1 MRVGTWAVGSES
13 KSFPEVAGKKSPRVA
28 GCDDPARHSI
38 LFPINLALV
47 GGIGG
52 LLLQG

>member
-1 MRVGTWAVGSES
+1 MVVREGEDHES
-13 KSFPEVAGKKSPRVA
+13 KSFPKAPQLA
-28 GCDDPARHSI
+28 GCDDPTRHLV
-38 LFPINLALV
+38 LFRINLAPV

>member
-1 MRVGTWAVGSES
+1 MVVRGGEDRES
-13 KSFPEVAGKKSPRVA
+13 KSFSEDAGKKAPRVA
-28 GCDDPARHSI
+28 RCDDPTCYSI
-38 LFPINLALV
+38 LFPINLAPV

>member
-1 MRVGTWAVGSES
+1 MVMRGGEDRES
-13 KSFPEVAGKKSPRVA
+13 KSFSKAAGKKAPRVA
-28 GCDDPARHSI
+28 WCDDPVHHSI